1 MSFQVTTFTK
11 KYSMRFMLLL
21 LIGMGVLWPTKN
33 INAQTIIRDSE
44 IESYLN
50 QWFTPIF
57 EVNGMSPDQVKI
69 ILVQSPDINAF
80 VAGGANIFFYTGL
93 INKTDHPGELIGVM
107 AHELGHVSGGH
118 LVRGR
123 KAMEQASYESILG
136 TIVGIGTAIATG
148 QSGAAGA
155 GSLAGRSV
163 AERRFLSKTR
173 TFEASADQA
182 AMTSMKRANMNP
194 TGVLTFL
201 QKLEGEELLP
211 ASQQSEYVRSH
222 PLTRNRISTIEA
234 QVESSPLTDKQFP
247 PEWLEQHA
255 RMKAKLT
262 GFIHPE
268 RIAWDYDIKDT
279 SIPAI
284 YARAIAAY
292 RQNKLDDSIT
302 LTDQLLAKE
311 PQNPYFHEL
320 KGQILVDFGKLEEGK
335 KSYEKAIQYLPR
347 SGLLLTSLA
356 HAQIETSQDNPAI
369 LRQAIKNLKNALHDE
384 PRSTRIHRLLAT
396 AYGRMGDDAMA
407 QLHLAEEALLQNKTS
422 YAKQKAE
429 MALNG
434 LKGNQAATLRAQDI
448 LQTISNQKPE

>member
-1 MSFQVTTFTK
+1 
-11 KYSMRFMLLL
+11 MRFMLLL

-320 KGQILVDFGKLEEGK
+320 KGQIVW
-335 KSYEKAIQYLPR
+335 
-347 SGLLLTSLA
+347 
-356 HAQIETSQDNPAI
+356 
-369 LRQAIKNLKNALHDE
+369 LH
-384 PRSTRIHRLLAT
+384 H
-396 AYGRMGDDAMA
+396 
-407 QLHLAEEALLQNKTS
+407 
-422 YAKQKAE
+422 
-429 MALNG
+429 
-434 LKGNQAATLRAQDI
+434 
-448 LQTISNQKPE
+448 